1 MKDLDKVLEV
11 LVGETKIVF
20 KKENLKEWGE
30 IVGRI
35 QYSFKNSSSVIPSNW
50 SRKRNSPLRNTFD
63 RNKFIEYSK
72 NQFGLTDKE
81 INKVLKEFRTIISDK
96 IESKK
101 MLNK

>member
-11 LVGETKIVF
+11 LVGETKIEF
-20 KKENLKEWGE
+20 KKEKLKEWGE

-50 SRKRNSPLRNTFD
+50 NRKRTYPLRNKFD

-81 INKVLKEFRTIISDK
+81 TNKVLKEFRTIISDK
-96 IESKK
+96 IETELK
-101 MLNK
+101 

>member
-11 LVGETKIVF
+11 LVGETKIDF
-20 KKENLKEWGE
+20 KKENLKEWGD

-50 SRKRNSPLRNTFD
+50 NRKRNTPLLNKFD
-63 RNKFIEYSK
+63 RNKFIEYTK

-81 INKVLKEFRTIISDK
+81 TNKVLKEFRTIISDK
-96 IESKK
+96 IESRKL
-101 MLNK
+101 LNK

>member
-11 LVGETKIVF
+11 LVKETKIEF

-35 QYSFKNSSSVIPSNW
+35 QYSFKNSSSVITSSWN
-50 SRKRNSPLRNTFD
+50 RKRDCPLRNKFD

-81 INKVLKEFRTIISDK
+81 TNKVLKGFRTIISNK
-96 IESKK
+96 IETE
-101 MLNK
+101 LNL

>member
-11 LVGETKIVF
+11 LVGETKIDF
-20 KKENLKEWGE
+20 KKENLKEWGD

-50 SRKRNSPLRNTFD
+50 NRKRNTPLLNTFD
-63 RNKFIEYSK
+63 RNKFIEYTK

-81 INKVLKEFRTIISDK
+81 TNKVLKEFRTIISDK
-96 IESKK
+96 IDSRKL
-101 MLNK
+101 LNK